1 MLREYTEISGKVTPR
16 LLNGNPTFLS
26 LIIIFRESK
35 YQTVCFNLNTLSLE
49 SALEKSTNLKESQ
62 RTIKESKTILN

>member
-49 SALEKSTNLKESQ
+49 SALE
-62 RTIKESKTILN
+62 IC